1 MKKLT
6 AAESEVILRKASL
19 AIDKEIARSFAMHAK
34 GPTAR
39 MYGMLGYFM
48 GYLDEGLKPVK
59 RHSGKR
65 FRSGMCLIL
74 ADAYKARA
82 RAFDAAIAIELFHN
96 FTLIHDDVEDRDETR
111 RGKPTVWK
119 LWGINDAINS
129 GDAQNLLV
137 AERIAR
143 SALLPKVG
151 ARLSKALTDTFIEV
165 IEGQHLDFEMAVA
178 PIGSKLVSEERYI
191 LMTGK
196 KTGALVRIAAEAAGI
211 AAGKDARELGR
222 LRQFSNSLG
231 TAFQMAD
238 DYHSV
243 WSTTAETGKD
253 PQSDIREHKRTL
265 PFLYAYAHLSGKKK
279 ARLKELYSLPDQLTV
294 AQIQEALDI
303 IELTD
308 ARAYVLSRIEKYTD
322 QAKKAARSLSV
333 PDRTRSFLL
342 GLIELLIPEI
352 AERTN
357 QA

>member
-6 AAESEVILRKASL
+6 TAESDVILRKASA
-19 AIDKEIARSFAMHAK
+19 AIDMEIAHSFAGRAK

-48 GYLDEGLKPVK
+48 GYVDEHLKPVR

-65 FRSGMCLIL
+65 FRSGMCLII

-82 RAFDAAIAIELFHN
+82 RAFDAAVAIELFHN

-143 SALLPKVG
+143 AALVPKVG
-151 ARLSKALTDTFIEV
+151 AKLSKALTDTFIEV
-165 IEGQHLDFEMAVA
+165 IEGQHLDFEMATA
-178 PIGSKLVSEERYI
+178 PIGSRLVSEERYI

-211 AAGKDARELGR
+211 AAGKNAKELTN
-222 LRQFSNSLG
+222 LRRFSNSLG

-265 PFLYAYAHLSGKKK
+265 PFLYAYAHVSGKKK
-279 ARLKELYSLPDQLTV
+279 SRLKELYSLPDQLTA

-303 IELTD
+303 INSTD
-308 ARAYVLSRIEKYTD
+308 ARAYVLDHITTYISD
-322 QAKKAARSLSV
+322 ARKVAQKLTV
-333 PDRTRSFLL
+333 PDKTKAFLL
-342 GLIELLIPEI
+342 GLIDLLVPEVN
-352 AERTN
+352 A
-357 QA
+357 